1 MASDFSKICK
11 AHDIQQQFTSAHT
24 PSQNGIAER
33 LNRTLVEHASCL
45 LHEAG
50 LAKEFWSF
58 AVKHAALIRNRF
70 HYTALE
76 DKTKG
81 NAPTSPY
88 ERLHGRPPRVAMARV
103 FGCDA
108 WMLDHSHRSGS
119 FEPRAH
125 KGIFVGIS
133 ANRKGWV
140 IFDPK
145 TRKCRTTFHASFDE
159 SLEGRR
165 CALRDFDLRERKAGT
180 GANRDEERLAQLE
193 RELYDEEVD
202 LPFEDSTERFLGS
215 DSPPSGGSE
224 RRSAG
229 DESNED
235 DSDEDD
241 EDSSEEEEEG
251 KESSPEAQHN
261 KRKRQ
266 NQQTRSE
273 KSADAE
279 PKRTPVSVAIP
290 ERRAAIGQEQ
300 ELSDEDQDFLRY
312 AFDYDVPL
320 EMQQKNPKRPQ
331 SKSRARYER
340 YKLART
346 LREAKQMGAKWCD
359 LLWDY
364 ARG

>member
-58 AVKHAALIRNRF
+58 AVKHATWIRNRF
-70 HYTALE
+70 HHTALE

-159 SLEGRR
+159 ALEGRR

-180 GANRDEERLAQLE
+180 GATRDEERLAKLE
-193 RELYDEEVD
+193 RELYEEEVD
-202 LPFEDSTERFLGS
+202 LPFEDLTERFLGS
-215 DSPPSGGSE
+215 DSPPSGVVSVAAQE
-224 RRSAG
+224 TKVMKMTATKMMRTVAKKKKKKKEKNRVLRRSARRRSASVKRHG
-229 DESNED
+229 VE
-235 DSDEDD
+235 
-241 EDSSEEEEEG
+241 
-251 KESSPEAQHN
+251 EAQMP
-261 KRKRQ
+261 KQ
-266 NQQTRSE
+266 
-273 KSADAE
+273 SAH
-279 PKRTPVSVAIP
+279 P
-290 ERRAAIGQEQ
+290 
-300 ELSDEDQDFLRY
+300 
-312 AFDYDVPL
+312 
-320 EMQQKNPKRPQ
+320 
-331 SKSRARYER
+331 
-340 YKLART
+340 
-346 LREAKQMGAKWCD
+346 
-359 LLWDY
+359 
-364 ARG
+364 